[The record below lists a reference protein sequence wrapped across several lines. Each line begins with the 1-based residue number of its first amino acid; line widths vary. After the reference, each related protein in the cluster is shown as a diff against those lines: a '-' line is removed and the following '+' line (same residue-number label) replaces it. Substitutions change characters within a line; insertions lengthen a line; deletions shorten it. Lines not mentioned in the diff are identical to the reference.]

1 MSLLSSERLVVAVH
15 KRGIDT
21 LHVRR
26 GRLPSSPLVV
36 LDQQRLDVDCN
47 PDDKSDGDQPWRP
60 SAALLSALPKVPG
73 ECKVHFVL
81 SNHFVR
87 YVLLP
92 WNSIVGCI
100 GDTKNLARAQFQLAF
115 GEASASWHIIV
126 EEPRFRSAC
135 LAMAVD
141 GQLLAATKEAA
152 EVAGLRVSGIRPYL
166 LTALKQRR
174 TAMRQA
180 ARKPPGW
187 FAVFEPGRLTLL
199 GRVKNSA
206 ASLHSIR
213 LHEPEAMLPTLRQC
227 VATDRLK
234 STLDGPVYVHAPGW
248 SGNDADVAPF
258 VRLDGAPSSRT
269 ILEGRAG
276 SDRDFGQAMALSGV
290 GDVFA

>member
-36 LDQQRLDVDCN
+36 LDQQRLDVDPN
-47 PDDKSDGDQPWRP
+47 TDDKSDADQPWRP

-73 ECKVHFVL
+73 QCKLHFVL

-92 WNSIVGCI
+92 WSSIVGCN
-100 GDTKNLARAQFQLAF
+100 GDTQNLARAQFQLAF
-115 GEASASWHIIV
+115 GEASASWHVIV
-126 EEPRFRSAC
+126 EEPRFRSTC

-141 GQLLAATKEAA
+141 GQLLAATREAA
-152 EVAGLRVSGIRPYL
+152 TVAGLQVSGIRPYL
-166 LTALKQRR
+166 LTALKYWRM
-174 TAMRQA
+174 AMRQA
-180 ARKPPGW
+180 AKRAPGW

-199 GRVKNSA
+199 GRVQNGA

-213 LHEPEAMLPTLRQC
+213 LHDPEAMLPTLHQC

-248 SGNDADVAPF
+248 SGDDADVAPF
-258 VRLDGAPSSRT
+258 VRLDGVASSGD
-269 ILEGRAG
+269 IVEGKVG
-276 SDRDFGQAMALSGV
+276 SDRDFGQAMALAGV
-290 GDVFA
+290 GDAFA